1 MKKILFFMFLSIS
14 FLFSAVNLQTA
25 SKDDLM
31 CIKGIGE
38 KKADA
43 IIKYR
48 KSNKLKSASDLS
60 ELKGF
65 GEAIIAAVKSGT
77 KTVKCGGK
85 KTTKKTTSS
94 KKSET
99 KKGDTKKSDSSKS
112 DKNKVEKKTDIKKSE
127 TKKSDSKKS
136 DSSKSEKKKTDKDSS
151 K

>member
-99 KKGDTKKSDSSKS
+99 KKSNSSKS

-127 TKKSDSKKS
+127 TKKIDSKKS

>member
-60 ELKGF
+60 KLKGF

-85 KTTKKTTSS
+85 KSTKKTTSS

-99 KKGDTKKSDSSKS
+99 KKSNSSKS

-127 TKKSDSKKS
+127 TKKIDSKKS